1 MRTVKKIN
9 IKNRIYYFYSDMIGL
24 KNSDA
29 RLLKVDKKSYKNIGT
44 LVFTTLDIL
53 QLKKIMV
60 VKIFTM

>member
-53 QLKKIMV
+53 Q
-60 VKIFTM
+60 

>member
-53 QLKKIMV
+53 QLKK
-60 VKIFTM
+60 KLWS